1 MVFSSPELQ
10 HLQELKRS
18 FRTKTVDLYAQIL
31 EYQIRLAKY
40 LGHSGFCRFFTDLV
54 VTDDWNAMLM
64 NVKDIEGSIKNYLS
78 THDSSTLKEIH
89 DRVSN
94 LQGQT
99 EQVLESVRVS
109 GILIFG

>member
-1 MVFSSPELQ
+1 
-10 HLQELKRS
+10 
-18 FRTKTVDLYAQIL
+18 
-31 EYQIRLAKY
+31 
-40 LGHSGFCRFFTDLV
+40 
-54 VTDDWNAMLM
+54 MLM

-109 GILIFG
+109 GILILVDSHTMLIPLIRILMKNSTMLNTTAC